1 MAEWR
6 IYPDADVPHVSTF
19 DFHSDRPR
27 APHLEQGG
35 HRERLLRAAELV
47 ETAAASIPDG
57 STTVSDLGCGDGGL
71 LSVVGKSAHVADCW
85 GYDFQPTNQAGWAER
100 GVKATAYDVFNGDR
114 SQVALGDISVMTEV
128 LEHIADPHG
137 TLRWVGMHSAY
148 VVVSSPAIEND
159 IFHDECH
166 AWAWDFDGYRELVE
180 GAHFEVLVHELI
192 VNDTTQ
198 IILARNRWGRI

>member
-6 IYPDADVPHVSTF
+6 IYPDQTTPSVSTF
-19 DFHSDRPR
+19 AFHEHRPR
-27 APHLEQGG
+27 APHLEQAG
-35 HRERLLRAAELV
+35 HRERLLRAADLAV
-47 ETAAASIPDG
+47 VAALGIGDG
-57 STTVSDLGCGDGGL
+57 ATVSDLGCGDGGL
-71 LSVVGKSAHVADCW
+71 LSVLKETGKFASCW

-100 GVKATAYDVFNGDR
+100 GIEATAYDVFNGDR
-114 SQVALGDISVMTEV
+114 SKVALGDITIMTEV

-137 TLRWVGMHSAY
+137 VMRWVGKHSQY

-166 AWAWDFDGYRELVE
+166 AWAWDFEGYRELVE
-180 GAHFEVLVHELI
+180 SGHFEVLVHELI